1 MATAATTLRGATR
14 VSGLVSGLRAHE
26 STLNSGTL
34 RPNLVRFTNSVASA
48 APQSGGAHIA
58 ASAASSASSSLRVA
72 ASITYV
78 PRGVVFGAA
87 DAAAVGVVGV
97 GSASEGTA
105 LVAALAVVAV
115 VLADVL
121 VDAGKPDAAPAAGG
135 ATVASLDG

>member
-1 MATAATTLRGATR
+1 
-14 VSGLVSGLRAHE
+14 LRAHE

-34 RPNLVRFTNSVASA
+34 RPNLVRFTNSV
-48 APQSGGAHIA
+48 
-58 ASAASSASSSLRVA
+58 ASSASSSLRVA